1 MGIAQDDHK
10 GKIEQVYSCK
20 SAEPQ
25 IQYSTYEFG
34 AIFTRQDQ
42 AVLFGTVDGCLLVWD
57 KMRGDVIYGFDHGRG
72 TGGSCAVCHAL
83 TQPVGDV
90 IQAVAVSK
98 NKC

>member
-1 MGIAQDDHK
+1 VAQTGCRSHLVGIAQDDHK

-57 KMRGDVIYGFDHGRG
+57 KRRGDVIYGFDHGKG
-72 TGGSCAVCHAL
+72 TGDSCVRSVMCSL
-83 TQPVGDV
+83 
-90 IQAVAVSK
+90 SL
-98 NKC
+98 